1 MNLAVAI
8 LAFILG
14 SFVAKSIETMT
25 PETMGKIEREKNEN
39 RK

>member
-8 LAFILG
+8 LAIFLG
-14 SFVAKSIETMT
+14 SFVAESMQAMN
-25 PETMGKIEREKNEN
+25 PEKMQKIESEKNEN